1 MCVVEGAECKALRNM
16 SRNSV
21 RRSTSSCAREAHE
34 LLEHDPMEVVGQE
47 RVKPYSTAFEPA
59 VDLESSKRL
68 LSFAI
73 DSACANEERN
83 VLGSVRREHVKLD
96 SMHSVSAIAL
106 GEQLDDASNGLT
118 ILDAIEEINFGA
130 GGGTGESDCLT
141 VSDAIDDMN
150 SGTGSACV
158 SLERKSCS
166 SCHISTIICN
176 IFTGTVTFAMLSAL
190 SCSSSSS
197 CSPAS
202 ETSVDISESGVKLSC
217 RFTKDLFS
225 SSS

>member
-21 RRSTSSCAREAHE
+21 RRSTSSRAREAHDS
-34 LLEHDPMEVVGQE
+34 LEHD
-47 RVKPYSTAFEPA
+47 
-59 VDLESSKRL
+59 LESGTRL
-68 LSFAI
+68 HGFAV
-73 DSACANEERN
+73 DSACTNEEHN
-83 VLGSVRREHVKLD
+83 VLVLDLERREHVKLD
-96 SMHSVSAIAL
+96 SMDTVSAIAL

-118 ILDAIEEINFGA
+118 IFDATEEINFGA